1 MKNQFPFAAGIAC
14 VDDFRHILALGKLK
28 NLFQTVFGLLDGLQ
42 FKGLGNDGQI
52 IELPGKRLAA
62 LRHGLLL
69 LQKMAYGGGDDGFVV
84 LVKGTGLVTGE
95 FSKLFAENSRQISGY
110 ARLFCYN

>member
-1 MKNQFPFAAGIAC
+1 MENQFPFAAGIAC
-14 VDDFRHILALGKLK
+14 VDDFRHVLAPGKLK
-28 NLFQTVFGLLDGLQ
+28 NLFQPIFGLLDGFQ
-42 FKGLGNDGQI
+42 FKGFGNDGQI
-52 IELPGKRLAA
+52 IELPGERLAA

-69 LQKMAYGGGDDGFVV
+69 LQEMAYGRSDDGFVV